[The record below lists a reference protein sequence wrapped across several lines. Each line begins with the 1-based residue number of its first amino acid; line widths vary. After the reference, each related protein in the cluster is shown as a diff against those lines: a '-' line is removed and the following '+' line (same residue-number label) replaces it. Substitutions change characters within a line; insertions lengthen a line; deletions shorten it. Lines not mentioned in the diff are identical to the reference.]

1 MSEEPEQQDPGAED
15 AASKDDEKES
25 PAKDPVKVWT
35 LRVVAVA
42 LLLMV
47 FYLIADRVTPVSTQ
61 ARVHALVVPV
71 AAEVSGTVT
80 DVLVNRNQLVSAGDV
95 LFRIDRTQY
104 ELAVVSAEANL
115 ETARQATGAS
125 EAGIPAAEAGVRA
138 AQANL
143 ERSRQDTERL
153 RRIKQQDPGAIS
165 DRRLEAA
172 ETTLRVAQEQVNAA
186 RASLEQA
193 RRNLGETGEQNARI
207 QQALAALEQAQVN
220 LSRTEVLAPTDGVV
234 TDVRVDRGNFAGA
247 GVPQMTFISTT
258 DIWVQA
264 DFTENN
270 LGKVDRGDEVDIV
283 FDVYPGRV
291 FDGNV
296 RDLSF
301 GVAVDSAPLGSLP
314 TVQNNR
320 QWLRDAQRFP
330 VVVGFDMERE
340 DMRQLR
346 VGAQATVVIYA
357 TDSWI
362 FNTLGKLYIRVGS
375 ILSYAY

>member
-1 MSEEPEQQDPGAED
+1 MSEESEQQDTEAEN
-15 AASKDDEKES
+15 AAPKKKGREKE
-25 PAKDPVKVWT
+25 KDPVRAWT
-35 LRVVAVA
+35 TRVVV
-42 LLLMV
+42 LSIVLIV

-80 DVLVNRNQLVSAGDV
+80 DVLVSRNQLVNAGDV

-104 ELAVVSAEANL
+104 ELAVASAEASL
-115 ETARQATGAS
+115 ESARQATGAS
-125 EAGIPAAEAGVRA
+125 EAGIPAAEAGLRAAGANLVRA
-138 AQANL
+138 
-143 ERSRQDTERL
+143 RQDAERL
-153 RRIKQQDPGAIS
+153 RRIKEQDPGAIS

-172 ETTLRVAQEQVNAA
+172 ETALQVAQEQVNAA
-186 RASLEQA
+186 RANLEQA
-193 RRNLGETGEQNARI
+193 RRNLGEAGERNARV

-220 LSRTEVLAPTDGVV
+220 LSHTEVVAPTDGVV

-270 LGKVDRGDEVDIV
+270 LGNVERGNPVEIV

-291 FDGNV
+291 FDGEV

-314 TVQNNR
+314 TVQSNR

-330 VVVGFDMERE
+330 VVVGFEMEQQ

-346 VGAQATVVIYA
+346 VGAQTTVVIYA

-362 FNTLGKLYIRVGS
+362 FNTLGKLYIRIGS
-375 ILSYAY
+375 LLSYAY